1 MLHCSREVKCQQ
13 GCIPEIY
20 YSMQN
25 LVGSNHL
32 SWVVGLVGHFLV
44 GHGVCQ
50 LFVKNHIDRRDR
62 RPNFVVYV
70 ACINLII
77 GGWVAL
83 AWSMKSY
90 LGPAEIMYMCHGPIT
105 TVECIWVNIWYT
117 PDWIW

>member
-1 MLHCSREVKCQQ
+1 MSAGLHQITSRGSLALLLLAQQ
-13 GCIPEIY
+13 GFTAEVRY
-20 YSMQN
+20 
-25 LVGSNHL
+25 
-32 SWVVGLVGHFLV
+32 HFLV